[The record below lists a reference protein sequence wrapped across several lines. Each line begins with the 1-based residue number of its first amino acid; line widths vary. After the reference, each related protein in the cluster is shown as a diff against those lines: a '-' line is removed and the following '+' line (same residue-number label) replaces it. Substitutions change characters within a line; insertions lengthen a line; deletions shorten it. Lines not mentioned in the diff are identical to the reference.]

1 MTLPKNDPE
10 VREEV
15 AREVGDDV
23 QGETLGEDVAKTRF
37 FVTKCRF
44 TRRTATLRSEH
55 RPILP
60 FLHCPESPMSS
71 RRLVLV
77 ALASLVL
84 GACAS
89 STTAPRQDDTST
101 APILKAVTSGSY
113 DVVPDDSAKK
123 AVTSGS
129 Y

>member
-1 MTLPKNDPE
+1 
-10 VREEV
+10 
-15 AREVGDDV
+15 
-23 QGETLGEDVAKTRF
+23 
-37 FVTKCRF
+37 
-44 TRRTATLRSEH
+44 
-55 RPILP
+55 
-60 FLHCPESPMSS
+60 MSS